1 MISNGY
7 FVMLQDSSKYTLI
20 ISLAFF
26 SSETLKMVSLIRF
39 DSFFFIL
46 RTCTVPY
53 RIKCNIK
60 NVVTLKSSEEIFM
73 RGDKAGSNDF

>member
-7 FVMLQDSSKYTLI
+7 FVILQDSSKYTLI

-46 RTCTVPY
+46 RTV
-53 RIKCNIK
+53 RVLIKCNIK
-60 NVVTLKSSEEIFM
+60 NVVTKSSKEIFM